1 MKSFPMRQVMK
12 ILLLSPKIDAQHK
25 IARELKQEG
34 IIFLFP
40 DDVREAWNMLEL
52 HQSSIDLAILNL
64 EDSFGKQEGTLDL
77 LKKIKTDSFHK
88 DLPYILI
95 TERWNDAQCALHQE
109 GPEAAHAYLRW
120 PFSVKVLLETLKQ
133 IFVEDFQSLLGMSS
147 SAFSASASTLS
158 SHSEIS
164 ITLGEAKQIP
174 DAPEI
179 ALSSPLTS
187 SVNSEIS
194 ITLGKTQQIPD
205 APEIGLSSPL
215 TSSVNSEIS
224 ITLGKTQQIP
234 DAPEIDLSIPLPPS
248 GSSDILITL
257 GEAQQIPDAP
267 ALELPQVL
275 EMPST
280 SDETQN
286 LKIIKPLDFSISSSD
301 LEISHSEN
309 DSFELSNSPVTP
321 TTLPPPYQAI
331 GNAVVPGGMS
341 SDPDLETFKKYLLL
355 REQDVSI
362 LSHQLKGAR
371 EQLAHMDQLCKAE
384 QQKSEAFS
392 LQLAQSQAQ
401 LNALH
406 ETMSLSH
413 ASFEE
418 QVKASHQQLRLKMDQ
433 EKRLQKQLAESEA
446 SMEALKERIRLDIRK
461 IRVHEKEL
469 ENRLEIMKTDSEA
482 LLKARENKVV
492 ELKRKVETLEFNMEL
507 LKTKCD
513 EEKQKNLIL
522 KERLSQVAQAFR
534 LAGGLLDTPH
544 EASEK
549 IMTALSEQ
557 DASENLKN
565 ENKSF

>member
-179 ALSSPLTS
+179 A
-187 SVNSEIS
+187 
-194 ITLGKTQQIPD
+194 
-205 APEIGLSSPL
+205 LSSPL